1 MTENQLEKTT
11 PKKKEKK
18 YSITT
23 EANQKGEHI
32 NHFLNAVRVI
42 VLPILRVIKP
52 FRFYGEKNVPKGGCL
67 FICNHYAMLDPA
79 YAAALTWEQIH
90 FVAKKELF
98 SNPIMNFLLKK
109 VKAIGVNRDG
119 NDARSLLDCFKC
131 LKNGEKLCIFP
142 EGTRNK
148 GDVDMLPFHSGAAMM
163 AIKCKVPLI
172 PIVIYQKPKFFRM
185 THVLLGEPILLDSYY
200 DRKLSNEEIG
210 EVDDFL
216 RQKMLQM
223 KAEHTDY
230 LESIKKNKA

>member
-1 MTENQLEKTT
+1 MGNAQI
-11 PKKKEKK
+11 EKK
-18 YSITT
+18 VKNKYTITVKP
-23 EANQKGEHI
+23 NKKGKHYNI
-32 NHFLNAVRVI
+32 FLNM
-42 VLPILRVIKP
+42 LRVIFFPIFCIFKP
-52 FRFYGEKNVPKGGCL
+52 FRFFGNKKLPEGACI

-98 SNPIMNFLLKK
+98 NNPILRCILRA

-148 GDVDMLPFHSGAAMM
+148 GDADMLPFHSGAAVM
-163 AIKCKVPLI
+163 AIKCKTPII
-172 PIVIYQKPKFFRM
+172 PMVIYKKPKFFRCA
-185 THVLLGEPILLDSYY
+185 HILIGEPIELSSYY
-200 DRKLSNEEIG
+200 DRKLTDEEIK
-210 EVDDFL
+210 EADEFL

-223 KAEHTDY
+223 KAEHTAY
-230 LESIKKNKA
+230 LQDKKAKRA